1 MGRASMGKA
10 KAGLGRSRLMYSMRD
25 ILGFLAVAAVTTIAI
40 VLLLP
45 PPCPCSVM
53 SSQHAEPLPLG
64 CRFFFITWG
73 QGDKLP
79 ELLRRAA
86 MDDKTIIMTFTNEA
100 SEDGAPAEAP
110 RHRRRGRQGIRA
122 VPAGA
127 PAVLRPPRGGHQ
139 LHVGAGVHDQGLLNM
154 MWRRNRF
161 QSRILEL
168 GYSFIFTDVDII
180 WLRKP
185 AAAHPGGRRH
195 RHVQRQVPRRQP
207 YDLDKPANGGF
218 VYAKAAPRTVAFYGG
233 WYAARTVYPG
243 NHEQFVFDQVKH
255 ALSARHDVRVQFVDT
270 AYLSGFCELSKDFN
284 KACTVHAN
292 CLVGLKDKLAKL
304 AGVLNEWKQFRATAA
319 LTD

>member
-1 MGRASMGKA
+1 
-10 KAGLGRSRLMYSMRD
+10 MYSMRD

-100 SEDGAPAEAP
+100 ASVRVGVRTEPLLKHLVIVAVDAKAYERCQQVHPLCYALPAE
-110 RHRRRGRQGIRA
+110 GINYTSEQ
-122 VPAGA
+122 VYMTK
-127 PAVLRPPRGGHQ
+127 
-139 LHVGAGVHDQGLLNM
+139 DYLNM

-180 WLRKP
+180 WLRNP
-185 AAAHPGGRRH
+185 LLRIPRP
-195 RHVQRQVPRRQP
+195 VPRRQP

-218 VYAKAAPRTVAFYGG
+218 AYAKAAPRTVAFYGG

-304 AGVLNEWKQFRATAA
+304 AGVLDEWKQFRATAA